1 MRAAPLLRTG
11 AFVLVA
17 ACATAALWTPAP
29 ARAAAPLAKEAA
41 PGFYRITLGDFEV
54 TALSDGTVALPVD
67 KLLTRT
73 TPEQVKK
80 TLAKS
85 YLQSPLETSVNGF
98 LINTGDKLVLI
109 DTGAGSLFGPTLGRL
124 AANVK
129 AAGYQPEQVDEIY
142 ITHMHPDHV
151 GGLMA
156 GDKPAFPNA
165 TVRADKH
172 DADFWLSQA
181 NLDKAPADAKGFFQ
195 GAMASLNPY
204 VSVGKFKPFDGD
216 TDLLPGIKAKAARG
230 HTAGHSVFIAESKG
244 QKMVF
249 WGDLMHVAAVQ
260 FENPSITIQ
269 FDSDSKAAAVQR
281 RKAYVEAAAQGYLVA
296 GAHLSFPGI
305 GRLRTQGNGYVW
317 LPVNYVPAR

>member
-1 MRAAPLLRTG
+1 MKPNSLLRTSV
-11 AFVLVA
+11 FVLAA
-17 ACATAALWTPAP
+17 ACTTTALWTPAVTH
-29 ARAAAPLAKEAA
+29 AAAPLAKEQA
-41 PGFYRITLGDFEV
+41 PGFYRLMVGDFEV

-67 KLLTRT
+67 QLLTRT
-73 TPEQVKK
+73 TPDRVKK

-85 YLQSPLETSVNGF
+85 YLQSPLETSVNAY
-98 LINTGDKLVLI
+98 LINTGEKLVLV
-109 DTGAGSLFGPTLGRL
+109 DSGAAGLFGPTLGKL
-124 AANVK
+124 AANLK
-129 AAGYQPEQVDEIY
+129 AAGYQPEQIDEIY
-142 ITHMHPDHV
+142 ITHLHPDHV

-181 NLDKAPADAKGFFQ
+181 NMDKAPADSKGFFQ

-204 VSVGKFKPFDGD
+204 VTTGKFKPFDGD

-230 HTAGHSVFIAESKG
+230 HTAGHSIFIVESKG
-244 QKMVF
+244 QKIVF

-281 RKAYVEAAAQGYLVA
+281 QKAYAEAAKNGYLVA
-296 GAHLSFPGI
+296 GAHLAFPGI
-305 GRLRTQGNGYVW
+305 GRLRAQGKGYNWV
-317 LPVNYVPAR
+317 PVNYEPMR